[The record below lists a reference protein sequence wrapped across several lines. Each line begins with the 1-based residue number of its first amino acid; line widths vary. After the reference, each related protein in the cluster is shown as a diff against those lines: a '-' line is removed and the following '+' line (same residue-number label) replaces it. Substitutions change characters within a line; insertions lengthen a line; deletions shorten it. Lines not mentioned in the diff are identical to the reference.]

1 MCGIAGIIAPGP
13 DKLASMQRMLA
24 ALSHRGPDDQGIEG
38 DADTIL
44 GHRRLSIIDLAGGRQ
59 PLTNADRTI
68 WLVCNGE
75 IYNHEELRAPLERD
89 GYRFL
94 THSDCEVIIA
104 LYERY
109 GDRLLDHVRGMFAF
123 GLWDTRRKR
132 FLGAR
137 DHLGQKP
144 FYYTRTR
151 RGFAFASEIKALLA
165 FDPSLRRMNLAAL
178 DQYFALRLIAPPH
191 SMFKGVHKLPPGHL
205 LIVEEDG
212 EPVVRPYWD
221 LSFEPKLA
229 QSEPA
234 LLDELDARLEETLR
248 LHLVSD
254 VPVGAF
260 LSGGLDS
267 SLLVAMLAKRV
278 GVKNLPTFTI
288 GLPHPKYDEAP
299 HARTIA
305 SLYRTQHHEQMLSP
319 SLVELLPEVVYHL
332 DEPSDPLSLCAYHVA
347 ALAHSHVKVVIG
359 GDGGDELF
367 GGYDRYYGNLYAS
380 QYGRI
385 PAVIRRYVL
394 GPALPLI
401 PEVRWYK
408 STGHQLR
415 WLHRLSFLSGGER
428 YAASLSYFFFDSTAR
443 REIFTPEALAGLHDS
458 DPEAAIR
465 EPFERARGDLIDRML
480 YADSK
485 IRLPDHPAMITDRMS
500 MAHGL
505 EVRSPFMDHRL
516 AEFVARM
523 HSTLKIRGR
532 SLRVAQRQLATRY
545 LPPEIIARPK
555 QGFAS
560 ALPYILQRE
569 YKLLYE
575 RFLLDSSLVSAGI
588 LRREP
593 IQTMLDAHLAGRA
606 DHGNR
611 LWLLI
616 SAELWHRV
624 AIEGVGRESLRGELG
639 AAGLPANPPAPLPT
653 AIDGLGIAAR
663 QVL

>member
-1 MCGIAGIIAPGP
+1 
-13 DKLASMQRMLA
+13 MQRMLD
-24 ALSHRGPDDQGIEG
+24 ALSHRGPDDEGIEG
-38 DADTIL
+38 DEDAIL

-59 PLTNADRTI
+59 PLTNADRTL

-75 IYNHEELRAPLERD
+75 IYNHQELRGPLERD

-94 THSDCEVIIA
+94 THSDCEVILA

-144 FYYTRTR
+144 FYYARSA

-165 FDPSLRRMNLAAL
+165 FDPSLKRMNLAAL
-178 DQYFALRLIAPPH
+178 EQYFALRLIASPH
-191 SMFKGVHKLPPGHL
+191 SMFKGVQKLPPGHL
-205 LIVEEDG
+205 LTVEDGG
-212 EPVVRPYWD
+212 EPVIRPYWD

-229 QSEPA
+229 QSEDA
-234 LLDELDARLEETLR
+234 LLDELEARLEETLR
-248 LHLVSD
+248 LHMVSD

-278 GVKNLPTFTI
+278 GVKNLPTFTV
-288 GLPHPKYDEAP
+288 GVPHPKYDEAP
-299 HARTIA
+299 HARAIA
-305 SLYRTQHHEQMLSP
+305 NLYSTRHHEQTLAP
-319 SLVELLPEVVYHL
+319 SLVALLPDVVYHL

-367 GGYDRYYGNLYAS
+367 GGYDRYYGNVYANHYS
-380 QYGRI
+380 RI
-385 PAVIRRYVL
+385 PAVVRRYLL

-401 PEVRWYK
+401 SEAGWYK

-415 WLHRLSFLSGGER
+415 WLHRLSFLSGGAR
-428 YAASLSYFFFDSTAR
+428 YAASLSYFYFDAQAR
-443 REIFTPEALAGLHDS
+443 RELFTPEALAVLRDS

-465 EPFERARGDLIDRML
+465 EPFERGGGDLIDRML
-480 YADSK
+480 YADAK

-516 AEFVARM
+516 AEFVARLR
-523 HSTLKIRGR
+523 STLKIRGR
-532 SLRVAQRQLATRY
+532 SLRIVQRQLAARY

-569 YKLLYE
+569 YRALYE

-588 LRREP
+588 VRREP
-593 IQTMLDAHLAGRA
+593 IRALLDAHQAGRA

-616 SAELWHRV
+616 SAELWHRM
-624 AIEGVGRESLRGELG
+624 AIDGASREGLRAELG
-639 AAGLPANPPAPLPT
+639 AAGLPSSASAPLPQP
-653 AIDGLGIAAR
+653 IKGLGIAAR
-663 QVL
+663 QVF